1 MTADRKTILIVD
13 DEPEVRDS
21 TALLLEALDFDV
33 LQAGDASSAMAALAR
48 SSSVDLLLT
57 DISLPGGISGG
68 ELAKRASEECPGL
81 KIILITGRPE
91 TADGLDYPLI
101 SKPFRMA
108 ELGQTIA
115 LHTAPTQEAISTHH
129 MGEYQ

>member
-1 MTADRKTILIVD
+1 MTADRKTILVVD

-21 TALLLEALDFDV
+21 TALLLEALGFDV

-48 SSSVDLLLT
+48 LSSVDLLLT

-81 KIILITGRPE
+81 EIILITGRPE

-108 ELGQTIA
+108 SSKGYPRLSIT
-115 LHTAPTQEAISTHH
+115 
-129 MGEYQ
+129 